1 MNVPLQV
8 SLLYNYTVKKPI
20 VGGHQPPSSV
30 LPVGSFS
37 FSNRMML
44 LLMIDDQRMKKVTI

>member
-20 VGGHQPPSSV
+20 VSGYQPPSLV
-30 LPVGSFS
+30 LPVGTFS
-37 FSNRMML
+37 FKQMNDAVV
-44 LLMIDDQRMKKVTI
+44 DD